1 MAFIGFLMF
10 VGSAFIAL
18 LFNVEYDDE
27 NSVTIRN
34 ISIAIATAGL
44 IMFIVGVIKLNRMPL
59 YEYRINAHY
68 IDGYT
73 RTLIFESKNDPK
85 IEAYKGTYWL
95 EYAGYNELGVV
106 RVEIINKIEEY
117 DLDVVLEGREA
128 VYYNRDT
135 STDAIL
141 TDFIKNNYHKL

>member
-85 IEAYKGTYWL
+85 IEAYKDTYWL
-95 EYAGYNELGVV
+95 EYAGYIELGVV
-106 RVEIINKIEEY
+106 RFEIINKIEKK
-117 DLDVVLEGREA
+117 DD
-128 VYYNRDT
+128 
-135 STDAIL
+135 
-141 TDFIKNNYHKL
+141 

>member
-44 IMFIVGVIKLNRMPL
+44 IMFIVG
-59 YEYRINAHY
+59 Y
-68 IDGYT
+68 
-73 RTLIFESKNDPK
+73 
-85 IEAYKGTYWL
+85 
-95 EYAGYNELGVV
+95 
-106 RVEIINKIEEY
+106 
-117 DLDVVLEGREA
+117 
-128 VYYNRDT
+128 
-135 STDAIL
+135 
-141 TDFIKNNYHKL
+141 

>member
-44 IMFIVGVIKLNRMPL
+44 IMFIVGVIKLNRTPL
-59 YEYRINAHY
+59 YEYRINAYY

-106 RVEIINKIEEY
+106 RFEIINKIEKK
-117 DLDVVLEGREA
+117 DD
-128 VYYNRDT
+128 
-135 STDAIL
+135 
-141 TDFIKNNYHKL
+141 